1 MKHMYAV
8 SLPASV
14 ALIACLLW
22 SAGLPA
28 GQPAPKDKTSDEQN
42 NAQALDAKE
51 LAEFALAHSRARDA
65 LLAAEARLALLSEKV
80 FDSRLV
86 VRYHGECDTP
96 FSVVRIELDLD
107 GASAY
112 RNDFNKAPTAQ
123 AIKLFDGYLP
133 PGRHVL
139 RLRVFARGPDDP
151 PGSLPG
157 YFAGSG
163 LTVHLREKSTSTAS
177 FDVEQDG
184 DSPGSRVLSNREPD
198 GSWNLEIDASFETRA
213 K

>member
-1 MKHMYAV
+1 MKRLHFAK
-8 SLPASV
+8 LPV
-14 ALIACLLW
+14 LACLLW
-22 SAGLPA
+22 SAGLSA
-28 GQPAPKDKTSDEQN
+28 GPPISKDKASAEQPA
-42 NAQALDAKE
+42 ARALDKKA

-65 LLAAEARLALLSEKV
+65 LMAVEARLALLSEKV

-86 VRYHGECDTP
+86 VRYHGETDTP
-96 FSVVRIELDLD
+96 FRVARIELDLD
-107 GASAY
+107 GARAY

-133 PGRHVL
+133 PGRHLL

-151 PGSLPG
+151 PGSQPG

-163 LTVHLREKSTSTAS
+163 LTVHLREKTTCTAS

-184 DSPGSRVLSNREPD
+184 DSPGSRVLSNPEPD
-198 GSWNLEIDASFETRA
+198 GSWNIEINAGFETKA